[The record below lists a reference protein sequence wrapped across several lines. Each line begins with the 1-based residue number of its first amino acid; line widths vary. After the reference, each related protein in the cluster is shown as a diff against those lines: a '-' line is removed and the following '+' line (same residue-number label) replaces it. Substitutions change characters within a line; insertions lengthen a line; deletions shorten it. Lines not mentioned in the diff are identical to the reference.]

1 MFAMRLPPR
10 SIFFAEDTA
19 RDCRIA
25 SACASAANS
34 SRHFGSPG
42 TPKKRQQFPRYNVQ
56 GRLALTRRPQ
66 HTHRS
71 EFLPAD
77 PWRVAPQQSPNNVA
91 TIPRRQTCLS
101 ISVSHRPGAV
111 QLGVAETRPMN
122 VTAACA
128 LACRRGARSGDRER
142 RRHGCRS
149 GSSRT
154 CRSLHAFHRRV
165 RRGFRSPA

>member
-1 MFAMRLPPR
+1 MRLPPR
-10 SIFFAEDTA
+10 SIFLQKTQLA
-19 RDCRIA
+19 IA
-25 SACASAANS
+25 GLPAHAPQRRTRPGISEVRGHLKNDSS
-34 SRHFGSPG
+34 SRAITCKGGWLSLAGLRTLIAVSFYRLILGGLLLSRARTTLP
-42 TPKKRQQFPRYNVQ
+42 QF
-56 GRLALTRRPQ
+56 
-66 HTHRS
+66 
-71 EFLPAD
+71 
-77 PWRVAPQQSPNNVA
+77 
-91 TIPRRQTCLS
+91 PRRQTCLS

-142 RRHGCRS
+142 RRHGRRS